1 MEPKERKTTLII
13 LGYGCH
19 FGISWSL
26 HALREKFTSMFP
38 HFPSSPDTWTEHN
51 HKTLRTEPNLVREP
65 GENELN
71 SHLIHELMR
80 MEWVS
85 EFYFHT
91 KTSWYDS
98 HTTWYKLC
106 QPILIKKALCNT
118 IILSS
123 TYNCWIVLWDFNHMP
138 ALFLSSC
145 ILPLS
150 GPYLRLS
157 CCFQSHSH
165 YCIWPLH

>member
-1 MEPKERKTTLII
+1 MH
-13 LGYGCH
+13 LGRN
-19 FGISWSL
+19 L
-26 HALREKFTSMFP
+26 HLC
-38 HFPSSPDTWTEHN
+38 SPLSPPPQIHEQNTITR
-51 HKTLRTEPNLVREP
+51 LRTEPNLVREP

-71 SHLIHELMR
+71 SHLIHKLMR

-145 ILPLS
+145 ILPLP